1 MSGKSIKAVV
11 FGVGSTGSLAV
22 RYMIEKGV
30 DIVGAVGHVNN
41 IGKDIGEIAGI
52 GEYGV
57 ILETDGKA
65 VLERTEPDIAVIC
78 IDTQTAY
85 PLIKMCLEHKVNV
98 ATIAIE
104 LFYLDRTDPAMAREL
119 DLLAKKNGVTLYGG
133 GIQDI
138 NWQNLCA
145 ALSGS
150 VHNITKIT
158 GENWALVDDQGLQVV
173 TECYA
178 GMTLEQF
185 KAENEGVE
193 PEATAFTQTMYA
205 IADEMDLHVTSEYVE
220 RKPCIAQSDLYVEK
234 ADVHIKKGD
243 LSGFYDTATLETE
256 EGITLVCTFVEKVTE
271 GEETAINAW
280 HIEGEPNFDT
290 VTTDMHGEVT
300 TSIGIVN
307 RIADVIKAPAGY
319 VLCKDMPRATYH
331 SRPLPEY
338 LDGPCCSGDQK

>member
-1 MSGKSIKAVV
+1 MSKKQIKAVI

-22 RYMIEKGV
+22 RYMVEKGV

-41 IGKDIGEIAGI
+41 IGKDIGELAGI

-65 VLERTEPDIAVIC
+65 VIERTNPDIAILC
-78 IDTQTAY
+78 LDTETAY
-85 PLIKMCLEHKVNV
+85 PIIEMCLEHKVNV

-104 LFYLDRTDPAMAREL
+104 LFYLDRTDPEMARKL

-178 GMTLEQF
+178 GMTLDQF
-185 KAENEGVE
+185 NAENEGVE

-205 IADEMDLHVTSEYVE
+205 IADEMDLHVISEKVE
-220 RKPCIAQSDLYVEK
+220 RLPRIAQTDLYVEK
-234 ADVHIKKGD
+234 ADVRIRKGD
-243 LSGFYDTATLETE
+243 ISGFSDTATLETE

-271 GEETAINAW
+271 GDETAINAW
-280 HIEGEPNFDT
+280 YIEGEPNFDT
-290 VTTDMHGEVT
+290 VTADMHGEVT

-307 RIADVIKAPAGY
+307 RIADVINAPAGY

-331 SRPLPEY
+331 ARPLPEY
-338 LDGPCCSGDQK
+338 VK